1 MRAHDEDSTDVS
13 AFNAMKE
20 ELKQW
25 NDQTKHR
32 LAKLESTMSNDAQ
45 VETLHDIIT
54 GKNELIKPLRETT
67 ENLKAQP
74 IDRSTLK

>member
-1 MRAHDEDSTDVS
+1 MRAHDEDSIDAN

-20 ELKQW
+20 ELKQL

-32 LAKLESTMSNDAQ
+32 LAKLEDTMSNDAQ
-45 VETLHDIIT
+45 VETSHDIIA

-67 ENLKAQP
+67 ENLKAQL
-74 IDRSTLK
+74 IDGSTLK